1 MVHTLYVHISYLII
15 LDYLFPILLYALI
28 TDFVFVHQV
37 LPQYTYL
44 VDMMHHNHRIVIIF
58 YFCNDAQMD

>member
-1 MVHTLYVHISYLII
+1 MIRNGLMVHTLYVHISYLII
-15 LDYLFPILLYALI
+15 LDYLFPILLYTLI

-44 VDMMHHNHRIVIIF
+44 VDMVHHNL
-58 YFCNDAQMD
+58 